1 MDPRSDLATDAGS
14 TPLEANV
21 SICHI
26 NKVNPSHES
35 KAIFSRS
42 FGSSAE
48 NPATLSRKREEGLP
62 RLSRKNSLELRIRGV
77 KAEEKER
84 TESTKRRIEY
94 RPNRVEISSYG
105 VTRARVY
112 GVLSCERER
121 ERERDRE
128 ENGGGRGGG
137 DQGERDAARPI
148 EGRPE

>member
-1 MDPRSDLATDAGS
+1 MNALVRSLAFESGRTTRISLFLSGNLLVDSRSDLRNVLPGRL
-14 TPLEANV
+14 PLEV

-26 NKVNPSHES
+26 NKVNPSPNR
-35 KAIFSRS
+35 KPFPPRP

-48 NPATLSRKREEGLP
+48 NPARSLSGRKSCHAYP
-62 RLSRKNSLELRIRGV
+62 RKNSLELRIRGV

-112 GVLSCERER
+112 GVLSGKRER
-121 ERERDRE
+121 E
-128 ENGGGRGGG
+128 
-137 DQGERDAARPI
+137 
-148 EGRPE
+148 